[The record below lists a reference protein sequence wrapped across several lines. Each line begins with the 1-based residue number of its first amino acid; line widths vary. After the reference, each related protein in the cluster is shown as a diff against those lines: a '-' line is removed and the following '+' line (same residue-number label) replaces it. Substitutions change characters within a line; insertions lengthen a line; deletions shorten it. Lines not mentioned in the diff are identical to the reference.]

1 MKKYVCFAIL
11 SLVLASLAQV
21 STRTSMQDFAK
32 RYKAATSEEQRVHLC
47 IDFINRGAICRGGPI
62 GNIDQI
68 FGTDYSRKPPA
79 KGQPDE
85 TGVVNFTNPRQPPP
99 SDAVGAASTGWYLA
113 FKFDYQGSIQDY
125 HLSNLHK

>member
-1 MKKYVCFAIL
+1 
-11 SLVLASLAQV
+11 
-21 STRTSMQDFAK
+21 MQDFAK
-32 RYKAATSEEQRVHLC
+32 RYKRAASEEKKLLLC
-47 IDFINRGAICRGGPI
+47 IDAINHGLIHRGGPV

-68 FGTDYSRKPPA
+68 FGTDYSRTLPA

-85 TGVVNFTNPRQPPP
+85 TGVVNFSNPRQPPP